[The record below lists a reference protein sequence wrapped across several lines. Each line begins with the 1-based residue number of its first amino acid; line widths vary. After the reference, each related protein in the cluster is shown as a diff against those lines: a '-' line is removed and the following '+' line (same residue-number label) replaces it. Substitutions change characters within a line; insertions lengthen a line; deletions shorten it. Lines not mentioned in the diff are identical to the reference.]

1 MKEIDINV
9 LYTYLQSQQTAQQF
23 LYDCY
28 QNLDGVE
35 ASAKSYENCNSFMYY
50 LDHGIQ
56 FYENGKNLDILFQP
70 IMFFYGMV
78 HLLKANLLTI
88 RPHYPESTTILAH
101 GVSSR
106 KRKKKDYS
114 FMEDE
119 VKTQQNGL
127 FPYFSKHLFSVSQT
141 PFEKFKME
149 DLLGLIPEVS
159 SMFTFQSQKKMI
171 TVGEVGRSELYFPN
185 EILDNYHLTA
195 KSFIQRISAHL
206 PVMEQTEINKNSFCI
221 KLSVPLHKPNG
232 PFFTHISNNLIY
244 FPLHRR
250 NYLLNS
256 EVMVHYLLLYNLS
269 MLCRYEPEWWGDLL
283 SAKSEIDFP
292 FITYFLQNTA
302 DKIPL
307 LLGEK
312 LLERT
317 SLNN

>member
-1 MKEIDINV
+1 MKNNDINV

-28 QNLDGVE
+28 QTLDGVE
-35 ASAKSYENCNSFMYY
+35 ASAMSYENCNSFMYY
-50 LDHGIQ
+50 LDHGLQ

-114 FMEDE
+114 FMDDE
-119 VKTQQNGL
+119 IKTQQNGL
-127 FPYFSKHLFSVSQT
+127 FPYFSKHLFSVSHT

-159 SMFTFQSQKKMI
+159 SLFAFQGQKKMI
-171 TVGEVGRSELYFPN
+171 TIGKIGRSELHFPN

-195 KSFIQRISAHL
+195 KSFIQRISAYL
-206 PVMEQTEINKNSFCI
+206 PAIEQTEINKNYFCI
-221 KLSVPLHKPNG
+221 NLSVPLHKFNG
-232 PFFTHISNNLIY
+232 PFFTHVSNNLIY

-250 NYLLNS
+250 KYLLNS

-269 MLCRYEPEWWGDLL
+269 MLCRYESEWWGDLL

-292 FITYFLQNTA
+292 FISLFLQNTSEKA
-302 DKIPL
+302 PL

-317 SLNN
+317 NLNS